1 MARAATKDAASRR
14 AAKKVENHEEQ
25 RARILEVA
33 GEMFVRQGFGNTSID
48 EIAAELGVG
57 KPFIYYYFRDKLTI
71 FDTLCAESA
80 NVTHKA
86 FEATRDA
93 ELSATERLS
102 RGLRELILRYL
113 QTFAGGALYY
123 KEPGL
128 LAGEAKKIVRQNALI
143 LHADLLQVL
152 EDGRRSGEFEFE
164 DTKLTALMIG
174 GSIGFM
180 FSWYRPDS
188 RMTPAE
194 LADYMVPD
202 LMKIVL
208 VSKPEA

>member
-1 MARAATKDAASRR
+1 MAKTTTKDAATRR
-14 AAKKVENHEEQ
+14 AARKAENHGAK

-33 GEMFVRQGFGNTSID
+33 GEMFYRQGYGNTSID

-71 FDTLCAESA
+71 LETLCVESS

-93 ELSATERLS
+93 DLSPPERLS
-102 RGLRELILRYL
+102 RGLNELILRYL

-128 LAGEAKKIVRQNALI
+128 LQGEAKETVRKNALV

-152 EDGRRSGEFEFE
+152 EDGRASGDFQFV
-164 DTKLTALMIG
+164 DTRLTALMIG

-180 FSWYRPDS
+180 FTWYRPDS
-188 RMTPAE
+188 KMKPKE
-194 LADYMVPD
+194 LAQHMVAH
-202 LMKIVL
+202 LMKIVS
-208 VSKPEA
+208 VPEAAA

>member
-1 MARAATKDAASRR
+1 MATTTRKDAAYRR
-14 AAKKVENHEEQ
+14 AARKSVNHGAK

-33 GEMFVRQGFGNTSID
+33 GDLFFRQGYGNTSID

-57 KPFIYYYFRDKLTI
+57 KPYVYYYFRDKLTI
-71 FDTLCAESA
+71 FETLCVESS

-86 FEATRDA
+86 FEATRDTD
-93 ELSATERLS
+93 LSASERLS
-102 RGLRELILRYL
+102 QGLRELILRYL

-128 LAGEAKKIVRQNALI
+128 LSGEAKDIVRQNALA

-152 EDGRRSGEFEFE
+152 EEGRTAGEFSFD

-174 GSIGFM
+174 GAIGFM

-188 RMTPAE
+188 KMSPTE
-194 LADYMVPD
+194 LADYMVRD
-202 LMKIVL
+202 LMKIVA
-208 VSKPEA
+208 VPG